1 MADSVQ
7 IPQYISPATIL
18 NEGYSAGYNMREG
31 ERKKKLQNLTSEFL
45 TSAGTLPTQFIREAA
60 SKGIGMEG
68 LEAYFQ
74 NLKSNASTAAD
85 VARSSTELEALGRN
99 PDAGR
104 EWKDNP
110 YNTTTITSTQDP
122 YSSKTSPSGVMLSPV
137 TPNAP
142 TTAPSTVSG
151 GSTIPVT
158 EQLEQMIKP
167 KAPEVDD
174 QGTVMNLGQG
184 TITGRAPNQDTFT
197 LPPDNEPGYTYD
209 IKGPKEY
216 SAVEEMLRRTGTN
229 PLAINTGITSAT
241 SGPEFNYDALSS
253 SSAGVQLKAGIDNAL
268 RKLGQE
274 PGQGSVDKLLSYA
287 GSTVP
292 APRIHYKDGKLDMD
306 ATIAD
311 RNEYPSKVAKAK
323 QDMIEKLVSGNTT
336 AIGEVLS
343 QAGNVRAEEQQKY
356 DLAGQKGASFVRPV
370 SKDEAA
376 RVRVLNETIDDV
388 IGAKRIGGFEGDYQ
402 AAVAKA
408 KADGSVNKDAIV
420 ANLIAMG
427 TVPSNRSVFLKSV
440 MDANGNIPGDIW
452 NQVKAAAGEVF
463 VADNAKRESWYNGT
477 IDNMN
482 QSIARNGGL
491 TREVPKEKVGDVLK
505 GNPAELKAKLEQEKK
520 RRPVTHKNGD
530 TWSDATYNYRM
541 INGQIQRKRK

>member
-7 IPQYISPATIL
+7 IPQYISPATIGK
-18 NEGYSAGYNMREG
+18 EGLEFGSALRDLD
-31 ERKKKLQNLTSEFL
+31 RKKKLQNLTSEFL
-45 TSAGTLPTQFIREAA
+45 TSGGTLPTKFLQEAA
-60 SKGIGMEG
+60 KSGIGVEG

-99 PDAGR
+99 PDALR

-110 YNTTTITSTQDP
+110 YNQTTITSTQDS
-122 YSSKTSPSGVMLSPV
+122 YSGKTSPSGVMLSPSAP
-137 TPNAP
+137 TTP

-151 GSTIPVT
+151 GSTISVAD
-158 EQLEQMIKP
+158 QLEQMFKP
-167 KAPEVDD
+167 KAPEVAE
-174 QGTVMNLGQG
+174 QGTTMDIGQG

-197 LPPDNEPGYTYD
+197 LPPDNELGYTYD

-216 SAVEEMLRRTGTN
+216 SAVEETLRRTGTN
-229 PLAINTGITSAT
+229 PLAVGTVSAST
-241 SGPEFNYDALSS
+241 SGGPVFNYSALSNS
-253 SSAGVQLKAGIDNAL
+253 AAGVQLKAGIDNAL

-274 PGQGSVDKLLSYA
+274 PGQGSVDQLLAYA

-292 APRIHYKDGKLDMD
+292 APRIHYKDGKVDID
-306 ATIAD
+306 ATMAD
-311 RNEYPSKVAKAK
+311 RNEYSAKVTKAK
-323 QDMIEKLVSGNTT
+323 QEMIEKLVSGNTT
-336 AIGEVLS
+336 AIGEVLA

-356 DLAGQKGASFVRPV
+356 DLAGQKTDSFVRPV

-376 RVRVLNETIDDV
+376 RVRVLNETLDDV
-388 IGAKRIGGFEGDYQ
+388 IGAKIIGGFEGDYQ
-402 AAVAKA
+402 AAAAKA
-408 KADGSVNKDAIV
+408 KADDSVNKDAIV

-463 VADNAKRESWYNGT
+463 VADNAKRDAWYNST
-477 IDNMN
+477 IENMN
-482 QSIARNGGL
+482 QSLARNGGK
-491 TREVPKEKVGDVLK
+491 TRVVGPPAKEFTGESPKA
-505 GNPAELKAKLEQEKK
+505 NPAPHKTSVQQTGPRASKK
-520 RRPVTHKNGD
+520 GR
-530 TWSDATYNYRM
+530 
-541 INGQIQRKRK
+541 